1 MKVVIND
8 IQTEKEEIHYGDGQ
22 TQSVVTRALI
32 NYTVIL
38 SDHLQLNGTV
48 VAPYDSVKQTSI
60 ADLEEQ
66 IKQDIIYHVNHSK
79 GA

>member
-8 IQTEKEEIHYGDGQ
+8 IQTEKEEIQYGYGQ